1 MPDMDAYDDPLKVL
15 VIASPGAAMPAVATY
30 PCCVEND
37 AMPPA
42 LVLAATGMTLP
53 APAAVP
59 A

>member
-1 MPDMDAYDDPLKVL
+1 MDAYDDPLKVL

-42 LVLAATGMTLP
+42 LVLAATGITLP

>member
-1 MPDMDAYDDPLKVL
+1 MDAYDDPLNVL
-15 VIASPGAAMPAVATY
+15 VIVSPGAAMPAVATY
-30 PCCVEND
+30 VCCVEND

-42 LVLAATGMTLP
+42 LVLAATGITLP